1 MESLPEPIERCI
13 GCFNNDNVP
22 QIYRVQSDVLKTV
35 FQTDRLSLC
44 YICKRIAQ
52 NAELF
57 VHSVQGNQLLLQSL
71 KSISDG
77 DIKAVKLGTQPLVD
91 LQNASTHTI
100 DVCEDIQAEPYPVLV
115 FNRSKVHLK
124 VEKVENG
131 NHDDFTDNEVDY
143 DEPLL
148 IKGENEN
155 TQEVK
160 FEDNLIDS
168 IDKKTIKKL
177 IKNTTKLKKKSKI
190 KRKKCSSPC
199 DVKDALKIDTVYI
212 TREQFMKEREELE
225 KKKLYLNSIY
235 KCESCVKGFAFKEIY
250 EKHMRKHSEANG
262 EYECDLCKQR
272 VNSLEKLMSHEKYHK
287 IRYRC
292 GVCGIMRVCRETI
305 KCHYNSAHSN
315 DKEMFACTLCKRI
328 FQRKVSLRKHMHY
341 THKLRRV
348 TCDYCFKNYA
358 NIESLRVHLLKKHSK
373 QASNGITPTRGH
385 VCPQCGKG
393 FYSAATLR
401 IHTETHSD
409 TRDYYCV
416 ECNKNF
422 KTEMSLKQH
431 LNKTSPHVQY
441 VELPLQCE
449 HCDKR
454 FGIKRDLER
463 HMNRIH
469 LNIRPFQC
477 DKCDKAYVN
486 QWSLTE
492 HRRYTHEGFT
502 RPRVFPCSMCDKVFM
517 RNCTRKAHMRTH
529 TGERPFK
536 CTKCLAQFSQSGVL
550 NTHMK
555 LVHLKLTRDGRPKT
569 AATGLR

>member
-1 MESLPEPIERCI
+1 MEVTEPIERCI
-13 GCFNNDNVP
+13 ACFNDDYVP
-22 QIYRVQSDVLKTV
+22 QVYTVQNDSLKTI
-35 FQTDRLSLC
+35 FQTNNLSLC

-52 NAELF
+52 NTEHF
-57 VHSVQGNQLLLQSL
+57 INSVQGNQLLLQSL
-71 KSISDG
+71 QSITDG
-77 DIKAVKLGTQPLVD
+77 DIKVVKLETQPLLD

-100 DVCEDIQAEPYPVLV
+100 DVFEDVQEEPFPILV
-115 FNRSKVHLK
+115 FNRSKVQLK
-124 VEKVENG
+124 VEKEENV
-131 NHDDFTDNEVDY
+131 NNEDFTDNDIDY

-148 IKGENEN
+148 IKGENES
-155 TQEVK
+155 TEEVK
-160 FEDNLIDS
+160 FEDDLIDS
-168 IDKKTIKKL
+168 IDKKSVNKL
-177 IKNTTKLKKKSKI
+177 IKAATKLKKKPKI
-190 KRKKCSSPC
+190 KRKECISPC
-199 DVKDALKIDTVYI
+199 DVEDAQKVDTVYI
-212 TREQFMKEREELE
+212 TKAQFMKERELLA

-235 KCESCVKGFAFKEIY
+235 KCEDCVKGFAFKDIY
-250 EKHMRKHSEANG
+250 EKHMKKHSETNG
-262 EYECDLCKQR
+262 EYECGMCKQR
-272 VNSLEKLMSHEKYHK
+272 CISVEKLRSHEKYHK
-287 IRYRC
+287 IRYKC
-292 GVCGIMRVCRETI
+292 TVCGIMRVCRETI
-305 KCHYNSAHSN
+305 KCHYNTVHSN
-315 DKEMFACTLCKRI
+315 EKEMFSCSLCKRI
-328 FQRKVSLRKHMHY
+328 FQRKVSLRKHMY
-341 THKLRRV
+341 YSHKLRRV
-348 TCDYCFKNYA
+348 TCDYCHKNYVNA
-358 NIESLRVHLLKKHSK
+358 DSLRVHLLKKHAK
-373 QASNGITPTRGH
+373 QASNGVPQTKGH
-385 VCPQCGKG
+385 ICPQCGKG
-393 FYSAATLR
+393 FYSAASLR
-401 IHTETHSD
+401 IHIETHSN
-409 TRDYYCV
+409 TKNYYCV
-416 ECNKNF
+416 ECNKKF

-469 LNIRPFQC
+469 LNIKPFQC

-492 HRRYTHEGFT
+492 HKRYTHEGVT

-569 AATGLR
+569 ATTALR